1 MSSHSLCEKMF
12 TRDWKIFI
20 EWKWMKFHKKH
31 NNPPAL
37 FKYLSQG
44 EDGGEVTAWT
54 LCSNVITSQLW
65 LTLNLGHPTLP
76 SRGARGGQGRRGE
89 DRPLQVGGS
98 SRCRDCGHSLLDI
111 MTRSADIQR
120 TDRVTDWAVSDVVTQ
135 TDEDF
140 RNKTQSDGKL
150 LEWLVVNCLSP
161 KSIEIRDEGY
171 WENVH
176 VIVRDHLWSSSRHGV
191 RIFWIILENLS
202 HYWDKLMCLFD
213 LDEIIPVTSGKPI
226 LGKLD
231 NLFEYLY
238 WSFFFLFKF
247 LFVFSLINLKIFEIP
262 ELQIFG
268 VIHMKVWNSKENQ
281 IQILI
286 QPKKFDESLTHRC
299 VDRILKLIKS
309 SQHNSGI
316 F

>member
-1 MSSHSLCEKMF
+1 M
-12 TRDWKIFI
+12 I
-20 EWKWMKFHKKH
+20 
-31 NNPPAL
+31 NPELGTPHTPL
-37 FKYLSQG
+37 EGSEGRTG
-44 EDGGEVTAWT
+44 EE
-54 LCSNVITSQLW
+54 
-65 LTLNLGHPTLP
+65 
-76 SRGARGGQGRRGE
+76 RGGQASTGGREPVPAAGAE
-89 DRPLQVGGS
+89 TVATHCWTSWQGVQTS
-98 SRCRDCGHSLLDI
+98 
-111 MTRSADIQR
+111 DIQR

-171 WENVH
+171 LVWENVH

-213 LDEIIPVTSGKPI
+213 LDEIIPVTWGKPI

-238 WSFFFLFKF
+238 WSFFFSF
-247 LFVFSLINLKIFEIP
+247 
-262 ELQIFG
+262 
-268 VIHMKVWNSKENQ
+268 
-281 IQILI
+281 QILI
-286 QPKKFDESLTHRC
+286 CFLLDQFENIWDPRITNFWSYTHESLE
-299 VDRILKLIKS
+299 
-309 SQHNSGI
+309 